1 MVIVLELENICGF
14 AGRYRFEFKEGLNEV
29 VAPNASGKTSLVKA
43 LLAMYAPDAVS
54 PEDLLNLDADEGC
67 IRLEIDGSVFIRR
80 FRREKG
86 RVVEVES
93 RPVAKDPRPKYIVL
107 DPQLG
112 EIVRRIALE
121 TRADLTD
128 YLTDV
133 FKLDELRK
141 KRDDLWNKVE
151 QLKAKIE
158 YLRKQ
163 VVELR
168 VYEEERRRLEE
179 EHRKRLEELEKLK
192 TVSIARVQEAQ
203 TRISLLSRRLGEI
216 ESRLRDLRER
226 LIPATQDKQKTLQLE
241 IDRLRRIV
249 SEFYG
254 RYPDPD
260 ANIEKLK
267 NLIKQ
272 VDDQIVNWQRE
283 FAEFKARQSAEL
295 SIIEVAM
302 RSKAEACPV
311 CGRPVE
317 NPEAFWSSRYEAVTK
332 SLESIIRDYEAK
344 IKSAE
349 QERARLW
356 SELEKLV
363 KEYNEI
369 KEIKSIK
376 LPKYELE
383 YSNTVKAIE
392 SYEREIKVLEYEK
405 ERIAKEIESLKQML
419 SKEEQ
424 KAAEMRALLEM
435 EVGRI
440 EQQIKD
446 LEEHIAELSEAGKE
460 LAEAEQ
466 RLKQYQEELNK
477 AERELYDTLTKL
489 KDEFARIASEV
500 VRELGF
506 GWIKAVRLASDA
518 EGKKFEVKIIR
529 VLPSGRE
536 VEQPLTTLSTSERSA
551 VALVAVLTGYRLRL
565 LDEYKG
571 LVPIIAD
578 EALLAFDP
586 QRYEKILEELKK
598 HAKYIIVTRLEE
610 PGRAPTLRVIHR

>member
-14 AGRYRFEFKEGLNEV
+14 AGKHRFEFREGLNEV

-67 IRLEIDGSVFIRR
+67 IRLEIDGGVFIRR

-86 RVVEVES
+86 RIVEVETQ
-93 RPVAKDPRPKYIVL
+93 PVVKDSKPRYIAL

-112 EIVRRIALE
+112 EIVRRIVLE

-141 KRDDLWNKVE
+141 ERNDLQSEVE

-168 VYEEERRRLEE
+168 VYEEEKRRLEE
-179 EHRKRLEELEKLK
+179 ERRKRLKELEKLK
-192 TVSIARVQEAQ
+192 VVFIKRVEDAQ
-203 TRISLLSRRLGEI
+203 THISLLSKRLGEI

-226 LIPATQDKQKTLQLE
+226 LIPATQDKQKTLRLE

-272 VDDQIVNWQRE
+272 VDDQIVNWQKE
-283 FAEFKARQSAEL
+283 FAEFKARQRAEL

-302 RSKAEACPV
+302 KSRANACPV
-311 CGRPVE
+311 CGRKVE

-344 IKSAE
+344 IKNAE
-349 QERARLW
+349 QERVRLW
-356 SELEKLV
+356 SELEKVV

-369 KEIKSIK
+369 KEIKSIR

-392 SYEREIKVLEYEK
+392 SYEREMKVLENEK

-419 SKEEQ
+419 GKEEQ
-424 KAAEMRALLEM
+424 EAAERRALLEM

-446 LEEHIAELSEAGKE
+446 LEEHIAELSESGKE
-460 LAEAEQ
+460 LAEAER
-466 RLKQYQEELNK
+466 RLKQSQEELSRV
-477 AERELYDTLTKL
+477 EREIYDTLAKL
-489 KDEFARIASEV
+489 KDEFARIASEI

-506 GWIKAVRLASDA
+506 TWIKAVRLVSDA
-518 EGKKFEVKIIR
+518 EGKKFEVRIIR

-536 VEQPLTTLSTSERSA
+536 VEQPLTTLSTSERAA
-551 VALVAVLTGYRLRL
+551 VALIAVLTGYRLRL

-571 LVPIIAD
+571 LVPVIAD

-598 HAKYIIVTRLEE
+598 HAKYVIVTRLEE
-610 PGRAPTLRVIHR
+610 PSKAPMLKVVHR